1 MKAEQNQHSNMH
13 MKKADHKQMM
23 EDEHQKMLWV
33 HMVNVVFGVW
43 LVTSPVTFGYQDAG
57 MIWSDIISGA
67 LLVGFGLL
75 SLDAHRLWAPWA
87 VCFVGIWLGFA
98 PLAFSAPSAAAYVN
112 DTLIGALVIALSV
125 LIPGMPGMMM
135 FMKRGPEIPPGWT
148 YNPSAWLQRA
158 PVIALAFVGWFGAR
172 YLAAYQLGYIPHAL
186 DPFFGNS
193 TVRVLTSDV
202 SRSWPISD
210 AGLGAFSYT
219 IEVLMGFMG
228 GTDRWRTM
236 PWMVTFFGIL
246 VIPLGVTSIVLVI
259 LQPVAVGAWCTL
271 CLLTALAMLIMIPL
285 TLDEVV
291 AMIQFL
297 VQARREGKPFWR
309 TFWKGDTVEGGGPDK
324 RTPQF
329 NEALTKT
336 APAMVWGVN
345 VPWTLLLTAALGTW
359 LMFVPSV
366 FATQS
371 RAADSDHLVGALVTT
386 FAVIAMA
393 EVGRTLRFVNI
404 LFGAWIVLA
413 PWVLNGSVAG
423 AKWNDAITGTVLILV
438 SFPRG
443 KVRERYGSWDPYIV

>member
-1 MKAEQNQHSNMH
+1 
-13 MKKADHKQMM
+13 MM
-23 EDEHQKMLWV
+23 EDEHRKILWV
-33 HMVNVVFGVW
+33 HILNVVLGVW
-43 LVTSPVTFGYQDAG
+43 LVTSPVTFGYQNGG
-57 MIWSDIISGA
+57 MLWSGIISGA
-67 LLVGFGLL
+67 LLVVFGLL
-75 SLDAHRLWAPWA
+75 SLNAHRLWAPWA
-87 VCFVGIWLGFA
+87 ACFVGLWVSFA
-98 PLAFSAPSAAAYVN
+98 PLVFWSSSPAAYVN
-112 DTLIGALVIALSV
+112 DTLVGALVVAFSV
-125 LIPGMPGMMM
+125 LVPGMPGMMM
-135 FMKRGPEIPPGWT
+135 FMKPGPEIPPGWT

-158 PVIALAFVGWFGAR
+158 PIIALAFVGWFGSR
-172 YLAAYQLGYIPHAL
+172 YLAAYQLGYIPHAW

-202 SRSWPISD
+202 SRAWPISD

-246 VIPLGVTSIVLVI
+246 VIPLGATSIVLVI

-297 VQARREGKPFWR
+297 VQAKREGKPFWR
-309 TFWKGDTVEGGGPDK
+309 TFWKGDTVKGGGPDK

-329 NEALTKT
+329 NAALTKT
-336 APAMVWGVN
+336 APAMVWGAN
-345 VPWTLLLTAALGTW
+345 VPLTLLLSAALGTW
-359 LMFVPSV
+359 LMFVPAV
-366 FATQS
+366 LHTQGA
-371 RAADSDHLVGALVTT
+371 AADSDHLVGALVIT

-393 EVGRTLRFVNI
+393 EVGRTLRFINI

-413 PWVLNGSVAG
+413 PWVLTGSVAS
-423 AKWNDAITGTVLILV
+423 AKWNNVITGVAVILL

-443 KVRERYGSWDPYIV
+443 KVRDRYGSWQPYIV